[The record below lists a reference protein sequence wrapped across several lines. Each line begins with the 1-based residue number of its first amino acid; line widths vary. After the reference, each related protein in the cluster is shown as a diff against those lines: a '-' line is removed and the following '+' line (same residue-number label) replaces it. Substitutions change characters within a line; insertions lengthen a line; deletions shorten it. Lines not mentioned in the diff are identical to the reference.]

1 MVKFNAHVKVLSDE
15 GIREEMKRIG
25 VAKEGQE
32 IMENKA
38 KFFILKL
45 ENIPIRDAII
55 LKQESLSLGMDCA
68 VSWNVVS
75 LKTEKTDALLF
86 GTKKQFD
93 FLSKKMFV
101 QPFNGREISEEI
113 NETIS
118 NFENDHYVWRFRD
131 DSLDL
136 SKVRIMGI
144 LNVTPD
150 SFSDGG
156 MYMKRERALEHA
168 KKMVEEGADI
178 IDIGAESTRPGSRP
192 IDSKEEISR
201 LSPVIDDITSLPVP
215 VSVDTYKPDVAEFAL
230 EHGAK
235 IINDIYGLGKEGMLD
250 VVKRYNAGI
259 IIMHMKGEPSTMQQ
273 NPTYENVT
281 SEIIYFL
288 RERTLY
294 AIGNGIRK
302 ENIAIDPG
310 IGFGKRIEH
319 NIKILR
325 ELQSFKSLGFPI
337 VVGVS
342 RKGFIGEILGKDV
355 NERLIGSIASALFAI
370 TNGAS
375 VIRAHDVKETK
386 EAIRMLEALRG

>member
-45 ENIPIRDAII
+45 ENIPIKDAII

-113 NETIS
+113 NEAIS

-168 KKMVEEGADI
+168 KKIVEEGADI

>member
-1 MVKFNAHVKVLSDE
+1 MNKFNAYVKVLSFDR
-15 GIREEMKRIG
+15 IREEMTRIG

-68 VSWNVVS
+68 VAWNVVS
-75 LKTEKTDALLF
+75 LKAEKTDALLF

-93 FLSKKMFV
+93 FLSKKMFL

-113 NETIS
+113 NEAIS
-118 NFENDHYVWRFRD
+118 NFENDYYVWKFRD
-131 DSLDL
+131 DSLNLD
-136 SKVRIMGI
+136 SVKIMGI

-150 SFSDGG
+150 SFYDGG
-156 MYMKRERALEHA
+156 KYIEKINAIKHA
-168 KKMVEEGADI
+168 EMMVEEGADI
-178 IDIGAESTRPGSRP
+178 IDIGAESTKPGSKP
-192 IDSKEEISR
+192 IDAKEEISR
-201 LSPVIDDITSLPVP
+201 LSKVIDDVVTLPVP
-215 VSVDTYKPDVAEFAL
+215 VSVDTYKPEVAEFAL

-235 IINDIYGLGKEGMLD
+235 IINDVFGLRKEGMIE
-250 VVKRYNAGI
+250 VVKRYNSGI
-259 IIMHMKGEPSTMQQ
+259 IILHMKGEPSSMQK
-273 NPTYENVT
+273 NPEYSDVI
-281 SEIIYFL
+281 SEVISFL
-288 RERTLY
+288 RERSLE
-294 AIGNGIRK
+294 AIKNGIRK
-302 ENIAIDPG
+302 ENISIDPG

-319 NIKILR
+319 NLTILR

-355 NERLIGSIASALFAI
+355 NERLLGSITSALFAI
-370 TNGAS
+370 INGAS
-375 VIRAHDVKETK
+375 IIRVHDVKETK
-386 EAIRMLEALRG
+386 EAIKMLEALRK

>member
-1 MVKFNAHVKVLSDE
+1 
-15 GIREEMKRIG
+15 MKRIG

-45 ENIPIRDAII
+45 ENIPIKDAII

-113 NETIS
+113 NEAIS

>member
-45 ENIPIRDAII
+45 ENIPIKDAII

-113 NETIS
+113 NEAIS

>member
-113 NETIS
+113 NEAIS

-201 LSPVIDDITSLPVP
+201 LSTVIDDITSLPVP

-370 TNGAS
+370 TNG
-375 VIRAHDVKETK
+375 
-386 EAIRMLEALRG
+386 

>member
-113 NETIS
+113 NEAIS

-201 LSPVIDDITSLPVP
+201 LSTVIDDITSLPVP

>member
-1 MVKFNAHVKVLSDE
+1 
-15 GIREEMKRIG
+15 MKRIG

-45 ENIPIRDAII
+45 ENIPIKDAII

-113 NETIS
+113 NEAIS

-168 KKMVEEGADI
+168 KKIVEEGADI

>member
-113 NETIS
+113 NEAIS

>member
-45 ENIPIRDAII
+45 ENIPIKDAII

-75 LKTEKTDALLF
+75 LKSEKTDALLF

-113 NETIS
+113 NEAIS

-273 NPTYENVT
+273 NPSYENVT